1 MERTSWRATKV
12 RREQQKMLIQEDE
25 DEAEEERRVNL
36 YDKEL
41 KAAKLNADMLQNKKY
56 ETLPAILLSPFT
68 MFYFLCMLTR

>member
-1 MERTSWRATKV
+1 
-12 RREQQKMLIQEDE
+12 MLIQEDE